1 MLTYEQLRTR
11 STEFLALTGLTDKE
25 FQTVLPAFQA
35 AYAER
40 YPPGRTLAGRKR
52 RRAVGGGRKSNLA
65 TIEDKLLFV
74 LVYQKAYPLQAVQ
87 GQLFEMSQSSANEWI
102 HRLLPI
108 LLVALDRLGVLPERD
123 GDQVPAHVKRQKVS
137 QNLILDGTERR
148 RQRPK
153 NREKQAQHYTGRKK
167 AHTDKNVVLVERST
181 RQVAFLSA
189 TYPGAVHDK
198 TVAEQE
204 TICYPRGTRLEKDL
218 GFAGYQPA
226 GCELRE
232 PKKNRESVTCRPAR
246 SGIIV
251 PWHGRGSGLNTRS
264 LA

>member
-1 MLTYEQLRTR
+1 MLTYEHLRRR
-11 STEFLALTGLTDKE
+11 STGFLALTGLTDKE
-25 FQTVLPAFQA
+25 FQDLLPAFTE

-40 YPPGRTLAGRKR
+40 YPPERTLTGRKR
-52 RRAVGGGRKSNLA
+52 NRATGGGRKSNLA
-65 TIEDKLLFV
+65 TIEDKLLFA

-108 LLVALDRLGVLPERD
+108 LLVALDRLGVVPERD
-123 GDQVPAHVKRQKVS
+123 GDQVPSQLKRRTASK
-137 QNLILDGTERR
+137 NLILDGTERR

-167 AHTDKNVVLVERST
+167 AHTDKNVVVVERST

-189 TYPGAVHDK
+189 TYPGSVHDK

-204 TICYPRGTRLEKDL
+204 VIRYPRGTRLEKDL

-232 PKKNRESVTCRPAR
+232 PKKSRASVT
-246 SGIIV
+246 
-251 PWHGRGSGLNTRS
+251 
-264 LA
+264 